1 MDIVSLDGGYVAS
14 ALKARQI
21 DQAFPLVHTIAPELP
36 LAQWRAFATAM
47 VDASG
52 DPPRGIV
59 ALQTRQGYIVGLFS
73 WMVDDHLRHG
83 RVLTVENFVVVDL
96 FDLEGAA
103 GHLLEAME
111 PLAVEHRCQA
121 IHTALPE
128 AYSSLAERANQ
139 VLGRFR
145 DLGHQLGTLHFCKP
159 LAPET
164 A

>member
-1 MDIVSLDGGYVAS
+1 MDGLALDGGYVAA
-14 ALKARQI
+14 ALKTRQI

-36 LAQWRAFATAM
+36 LGQWRAFATAM
-47 VDASG
+47 IGAPG
-52 DPPRGIV
+52 DPPRGIM

-111 PLAVEHRCQA
+111 PLAEAHACQA

-128 AYSSLAERANQ
+128 AYSSLAETANQ

-159 LAPET
+159 VADALA
-164 A
+164 